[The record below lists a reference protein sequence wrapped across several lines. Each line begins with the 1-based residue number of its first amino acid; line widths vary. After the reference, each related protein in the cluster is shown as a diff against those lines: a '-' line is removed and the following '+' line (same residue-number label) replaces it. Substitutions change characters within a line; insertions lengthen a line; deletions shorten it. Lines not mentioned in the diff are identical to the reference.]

1 MVVDWLDFYDQS
13 VKEGWKPERAII
25 KIREAVSE
33 VYGPE
38 FGKETEKRLNF
49 TLSKR

>member
-1 MVVDWLDFYDQS
+1 MVVDWLDFFDQS
-13 VKEGWKPERAII
+13 VKEGWNSQRTVN

-33 VYGPE
+33 VYGQE

-49 TLSKR
+49 YFIK